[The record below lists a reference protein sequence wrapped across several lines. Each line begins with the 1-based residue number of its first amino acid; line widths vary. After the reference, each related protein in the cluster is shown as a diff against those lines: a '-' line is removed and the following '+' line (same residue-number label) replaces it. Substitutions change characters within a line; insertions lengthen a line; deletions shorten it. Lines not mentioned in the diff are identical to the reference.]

1 MTHFPS
7 KRSSRPGAVPAAV
20 AGQAFRTAHAAAGEP
35 YATARAPRDL
45 PAHRPVP
52 VAPVPVPVPV
62 PVAPAPV
69 QVAVA
74 PGTRRAEVFVPAGEP
89 NILPQGTGQD
99 RSGTVIVYDTPVAHG
114 VSTGSATVRIAA
126 HGVTARHPA
135 LSGDADEAPHE
146 PNGEQAPAVGT
157 TCGRIVLGDTAL
169 PGDQETLI
177 ADGPAPDVTSRV
189 SVRDC
194 CPGGDAGLLH
204 GRATTAAERSAIRA
218 LSRGPATDDG
228 RSTAAR
234 PPIRDTGA
242 RTRTVAD
249 HLRDTGNRAPHARR

>member
-7 KRSSRPGAVPAAV
+7 KRSSRPGAAPAAV
-20 AGQAFRTAHAAAGEP
+20 AGQAFRTAHAAAEEP
-35 YATARAPRDL
+35 YATARAPRAL

-52 VAPVPVPVPV
+52 VASLPV
-62 PVAPAPV
+62 PVAPVPV
-69 QVAVA
+69 QVAVS
-74 PGTRRAEVFVPAGEP
+74 PGTRRAEAPVPAGEP

-135 LSGDADEAPHE
+135 LSDDVDGAPHE
-146 PNGEQAPAVGT
+146 PNGEQAPAVGRT
-157 TCGRIVLGDTAL
+157 GGRIVLEDTAF
-169 PGDQETLI
+169 PGDRDTLI
-177 ADGPAPDVTSRV
+177 TDGPGPDVTSRGR
-189 SVRDC
+189 VRDS
-194 CPGGDAGLLH
+194 CPGGDVGLLH
-204 GRATTAAERSAIRA
+204 GRATTAVERSAIRA

-234 PPIRDTGA
+234 PLVRDTGT

-249 HLRDTGNRAPHARR
+249 HLRGTGNRAPHARR